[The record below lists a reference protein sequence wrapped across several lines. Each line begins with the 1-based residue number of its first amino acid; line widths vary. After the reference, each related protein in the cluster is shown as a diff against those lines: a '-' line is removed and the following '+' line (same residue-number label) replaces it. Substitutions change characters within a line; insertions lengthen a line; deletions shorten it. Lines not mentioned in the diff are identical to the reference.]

1 MDLSTLK
8 PAEGST
14 KTASVLAAVKVQ
26 VTVELLLVVTKELVL
41 ALVTSVRSVSKV
53 VRCLYNAVFLNSV
66 LETSTA
72 LNTKVSTSILF
83 NSLLKNT
90 ALPKFLTI
98 LS

>member
-1 MDLSTLK
+1 MFRIGVIFFFLLASPLLK
-8 PAEGST
+8 GQSLTFGSLDALLRYAD
-14 KTASVLAAVKVQ
+14 TASYVNDQTKLQQNLA
-26 VTVELLLVVTKELVL
+26 E
-41 ALVTSVRSVSKV
+41 
-53 VRCLYNAVFLNSV
+53 
-66 LETSTA
+66 